1 LGMSRKPYPS
11 DLTDEQ
17 WAVLE
22 PMIPRP
28 RPGGRPR
35 KHPMR
40 EVLNAIFYWDREGC
54 SWRGLP
60 HDLPPWKTCYNYF
73 AAWQADGTWD
83 RLLTALRM
91 RVRKQAGRDVH
102 PSAGSIDSQSVPTA
116 LGGQDRG
123 YDANKKVSGRKR
135 HLCVDTLGLV
145 LAVAVTGA
153 GVDDGRA
160 AVRVFGRMMP
170 SDFPALEAVWADQKY
185 HNHAL
190 HRWLRAHQRGWHVE
204 VVRRPDGAEGFVL
217 LPKRWVV
224 ERTFAWLGKYRRLS
238 KDYERTVASSE
249 AAVKVASIHHMLRRL
264 KPTPPPHPFKY
275 QRPAKQAA

>member
-1 LGMSRKPYPS
+1 
-11 DLTDEQ
+11 
-17 WAVLE
+17 
-22 PMIPRP
+22 
-28 RPGGRPR
+28 
-35 KHPMR
+35 MR

-54 SWRGLP
+54 TWRGLP
-60 HDLPPWKTCYNYF
+60 HDLPPWKTAYNYF

-91 RVRKQAGRDVH
+91 RVRQQAGRDVH

-123 YDANKKVSGRKR
+123 YDANKKVNGRKR

-170 SDFPALEAVWADQKY
+170 GAFPALEVVWADARY

-190 HRWLRAHQRGWHVE
+190 HRWLRTHARGWRVE
-204 VVRRPDGAEGFVL
+204 VVRRPGGAEGFVL

-238 KDYERTVASSE
+238 KDYERTAASSE

-264 KPTPPPHPFKY
+264 KPTPPPYAFKF
-275 QRPAKQAA
+275 QRPKKQAA